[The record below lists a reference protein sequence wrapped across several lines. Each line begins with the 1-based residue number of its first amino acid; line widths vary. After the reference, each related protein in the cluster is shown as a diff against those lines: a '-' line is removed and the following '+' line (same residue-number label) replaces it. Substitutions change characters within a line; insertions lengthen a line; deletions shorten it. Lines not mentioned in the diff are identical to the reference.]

1 MFYDKLRRLGLR
13 AHHAKEIYVY
23 AKSIVEL
30 AKSSGGRKPI
40 LKKLTA
46 RVDRYDYKLDLDN
59 ATLTLKLRNNHE
71 VGLKLLTPRERVE
84 KFRAGLTSS
93 PP

>member
-13 AHHAKEIYVY
+13 AHHVKGVYVY
-23 AKSIVEL
+23 AKSIVES
-30 AKSSGGRKPI
+30 AKSNGGRKPI

-59 ATLTLKLRNNHE
+59 ATLTLKLHNNHE